1 MRSLIIGSRGSQL
14 ALRQAELV
22 RQALLKNHPGVEI
35 DIQIIKTTG
44 DRMSQTDLSELA
56 ASTKGLFV
64 KEIEEALLDK
74 RIDIAVHSLKDLP
87 TELPEK
93 LELGAIP
100 KREDPRDTLVSETVI
115 RSLSVLPP
123 QANIG
128 TSSLRRRL
136 QLQNLRPD
144 LAISPI
150 RGNVDTRIS
159 KVAKGHLDG
168 VVLAAAALNRLDLN
182 HLISYTFSVDEM
194 VPAVGQGALA
204 LEIRSE
210 ESHLRELVLSLDH
223 PSTRICALA
232 ERAFLLKMGGGC
244 EVPMG
249 AHAWILNKKA
259 GFTAFVGHPSGSESL
274 RRTAKSTAVDLENLA
289 LSTAEDLLAA
299 GAGEFLKELD
309 IENRT

>member
-1 MRSLIIGSRGSQL
+1 
-14 ALRQAELV
+14 
-22 RQALLKNHPGVEI
+22 
-35 DIQIIKTTG
+35 
-44 DRMSQTDLSELA
+44 MSQTDLSKLA

-87 TELPEK
+87 TELPER

-115 RSLSVLPP
+115 QSLSVLPP

-136 QLQNLRPD
+136 QLQHLRSD

-150 RGNVDTRIS
+150 RGNVDTRIG
-159 KVAKGHLDG
+159 KVTKGHLDG

-182 HLISYTFSVDEM
+182 HLISYTFSVEEM

-210 ESHLRELVLSLDH
+210 ESQLRELVLSLDH

-274 RRTAKSTAVDLENLA
+274 RRTAKSTPVDLEDLA
-289 LSTAEDLLAA
+289 LSTAEDLLAD
-299 GAGEFLKELD
+299 GAGKFLNELNT
-309 IENRT
+309 ENRT

>member
-14 ALRQAELV
+14 ALRQTELV
-22 RQALLKNHPGVEI
+22 RQALCKNHPGI
-35 DIQIIKTTG
+35 DINIQIIKTTG
-44 DRMSQTDLSELA
+44 DRMSQTDLSTLA

-87 TELPEK
+87 TELPER

-115 RSLSVLPP
+115 QSLSVLPP
-123 QANIG
+123 QAHIG

-136 QLQNLRPD
+136 QLQHLRSD

-150 RGNVDTRIS
+150 RGNVDTRIG

-182 HLISYTFSVDEM
+182 HLISYTFSVEEM

-210 ESHLRELVLSLDH
+210 ESRIRELVLSLDH

-249 AHAWILNKKA
+249 AHAWILNKMA
-259 GFTAFVGHPSGSESL
+259 GFTAFVSHPSGSESL
-274 RRTAKSTAVDLENLA
+274 RRTAKSTPLDLKDLA

-299 GAGEFLKELD
+299 GAGKFLNELD
-309 IENRT
+309 VENRT